1 MLCFFCSEF
10 CWQRIQGGNMC
21 LHWISSWFIQSPS
34 YTWSITLFY
43 NSFSCSNL
51 DFNAECEWTNFASEN
66 MYICIYNKISWR
78 LSLRMKEKANDGC
91 WPQFLIIYTYIH
103 ISWILFAYFCIVYA
117 FVCIHARYAENIKAL
132 HIPQNKIIKDEIS
145 FTECVLTYSPSYTGL
160 DK

>member
-21 LHWISSWFIQSPS
+21 LHWISNWFIQLPS

-51 DFNAECEWTNFASEN
+51 AFNAECEWTNFASEN

-91 WPQFLIIYTYIH
+91 WPQIANYIYIH
-103 ISWILFAYFCIVYA
+103 TYFLNIICIFLYC
-117 FVCIHARYAENIKAL
+117 VCVCLYTR
-132 HIPQNKIIKDEIS
+132 KICWKYKS
-145 FTECVLTYSPSYTGL
+145 LTHSS
-160 DK
+160 K